1 MNEED
6 YLIYSDFVRR
16 FEKRTPLN
24 QTESGKKLLIEI
36 KQKIKDYEN
45 NGSKRFARKSK

>member
-6 YLIYSDFVRR
+6 YLIYLDFVRR
-16 FEKRTPLN
+16 YEKRIPLN
-24 QTESGKKLLIEI
+24 QTESGKKLLIKI

-45 NGSKRFARKSK
+45 NGSKRFTKKSK